1 MQEIVE
7 NICHNFFTKLWT
19 DFSNLQIEKQG
30 DEIFKISLKSEDS
43 HLLIGPHGKN
53 LDTLTHLLK
62 LIISKQSHSYINIHL
77 EINDYLEQKDQ
88 KLMNFI
94 ASKISLVKDSWKEV
108 ILPFFTAYERK
119 KVHSYVSE
127 HWGNIITQSIWEG
140 KDRRIHLTKKEEK
153 MTIDID
159 GDDI

>member
-7 NICHNFFTKLWT
+7 NICESFFTKLWIN
-19 DFSNLQIEKQG
+19 FSNLKIDKQS

-62 LIISKQSHSYINIHL
+62 LLISKKSNSYINIHL
-77 EINDYLEQKDQ
+77 EVNDYMEQKDQ
-88 KLMNFI
+88 KLINFI
-94 ASKISLVKDSWKEV
+94 ASKVSLVKENWKEI

-127 HWGNIITQSIWEG
+127 NWGDIITQSVWEW
-140 KDRRIHLTKKEEK
+140 KDRRIHLSKKDER

-159 GDDI
+159 GDNI